1 MKKSGGVMKN
11 SKVLVA
17 CKIFEKELKAV
28 LPEDSEIEIIWLEA
42 ALHCNLHRLEE
53 GLKGA
58 LLSANRPGGDIKILY
73 GTNCHPEMPLLL
85 KEHGVETLSVRNCL
99 EAFLGDRATEL
110 ENGRTMIMT
119 PGWVRAW
126 PSIMKGLGW
135 DEVDVR
141 ANLGRYE
148 RILLIDAGLDPLTDE
163 EIIAFF
169 DLTQVPIE
177 SEPLDLQ
184 HFKDIVHRLLI

>member
-1 MKKSGGVMKN
+1 MNN
-11 SKVLVA
+11 SKILVA
-17 CKIFEKELKAV
+17 CKIFEKELEAV
-28 LPEDSEIEIIWLEA
+28 LPEDSEIEIIWVEA
-42 ALHCNLHRLEE
+42 ALHCNLHHLEE
-53 GLKGA
+53 GLENA
-58 LLSANRPGGDIKILY
+58 LLLAKKPGVDIRILY
-73 GTNCHPEMPLLL
+73 GTSCHPEMPLLA
-85 KEHGVETLSVRNCL
+85 KEHDVETLSVRNCI

-110 ENGRTMIMT
+110 ENQRTMIMT

-141 ANLGRYE
+141 ASLGRYQ
-148 RILLIDAGLDPLTDE
+148 RILLIDAGLDPLSDE
-163 EIIAFF
+163 EIIAFY

-184 HFKDIVHRLLI
+184 HFKDVVHSLLNSC

>member
-1 MKKSGGVMKN
+1 MS
-11 SKVLVA
+11 LLT
-17 CKIFEKELKAV
+17 KE
-28 LPEDSEIEIIWLEA
+28 P
-42 ALHCNLHRLEE
+42 N
-53 GLKGA
+53 
-58 LLSANRPGGDIKILY
+58 
-73 GTNCHPEMPLLL
+73 
-85 KEHGVETLSVRNCL
+85 VETLSVRNCI

-110 ENGRTMIMT
+110 EDQRTMIMT

-141 ANLGRYE
+141 TNLGRYE
-148 RILLIDAGLDPLTDE
+148 RILLIDSGLESLTDE
-163 EIIAFF
+163 EILAFF

-184 HFKDIVHRLLI
+184 HFKDVVHSLLNRC

>member
-1 MKKSGGVMKN
+1 MNN

-28 LPEDSEIEIIWLEA
+28 LPEDSEIEIIWLDA
-42 ALHCNLHRLEE
+42 ALHCNLHHLEE
-53 GLKGA
+53 GIKGA
-58 LLSANRPGGDIKILY
+58 LLSANRPGVDIGILY
-73 GTNCHPEMPLLL
+73 GRNCHPEMPRLLN
-85 KEHGVETLSVRNCL
+85 EHDVETLSVRNCI

-110 ENGRTMIMT
+110 EDKRTMIMT

-141 ANLGRYE
+141 TNLGRYE
-148 RILLIDAGLDPLTDE
+148 RILLIDSGLDPLTDE
-163 EIIAFF
+163 EILAFF

-184 HFKDIVHRLLI
+184 HFKDVVHSLLNKC